1 MSLIAID
8 PGFTKRGRGCA
19 VAMFEDRHVHR
30 VLFARPETVD
40 RDDLNHAVDIVAWEI
55 PQIDARTRVSTPSV
69 VQLAA
74 VGGTLAGMYAAA
86 NDARIVAVTPREWKG
101 SIAKPIAHYRLWN
114 HLEDYERALLGG
126 TDTEREI
133 DRARRRGALD
143 RWAKPGAAYYPASF
157 ETHNLLDAVGIGRYV
172 LGLEIE
178 A

>member
-1 MSLIAID
+1 MNLIAIN
-8 PGFTKRGRGCA
+8 PGFAMRGRGCA
-19 VAMFEDRHVHR
+19 VALFEDRRVHR

-40 RDDLNHAVDIVAWEI
+40 RNDLKHAIDIVAWEI
-55 PQIDARTRVSTPSV
+55 PQIDSRTRVSTPSV
-69 VQLAA
+69 VQIAA
-74 VGGTLAGMYAAA
+74 VSGTLAGMYAGA

-101 SIAKPIAHYRLWN
+101 SLAKPHAHHRLWN
-114 HLEDYERALLGG
+114 RLDEYERALLGG
-126 TDTEREI
+126 TDTGREI
-133 DRARRRGALD
+133 DRARRRGALG